1 MHFDCPEDIKP
12 RVRAAGK
19 AALATKGKRK
29 GFLLSKCP
37 PMGTDAAI
45 FWQSAMLIFNPF
57 KASIA
62 ARLFWDSE
70 QRQFADWCESYCEAL
85 ARQGVCL
92 DLDRVKLARMG
103 AW

>member
-29 GFLLSKCP
+29 GFLLSRCP
-37 PMGTDAAI
+37 PMGTDAAA
-45 FWQSAMLIFNPF
+45 FWQAAMMTWNPY
-57 KASIA
+57 KASIPSL
-62 ARLFWDSE
+62 LFMDAE
-70 QRQFADWCESYCEAL
+70 MRAFHHYCEKYCEAL